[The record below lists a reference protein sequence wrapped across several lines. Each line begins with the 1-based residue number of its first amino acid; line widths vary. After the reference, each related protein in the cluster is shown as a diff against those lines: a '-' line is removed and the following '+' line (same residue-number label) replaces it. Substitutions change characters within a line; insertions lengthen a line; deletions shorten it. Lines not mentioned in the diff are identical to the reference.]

1 MILIREETFDTQCIT
16 EETGGVKSHYIIG
29 PYMVAEKQNR
39 NGRSYPIAI
48 VEREVKLYQPL
59 IEQKRSISELGHPDT
74 PNINLDRVSHLITS
88 LKLNKQGIA
97 EGKAKILGTP
107 MGLIAKNLLDEGV
120 KLGVSTRG
128 VGSLKMVE
136 GVNVVQEDYKMTA
149 IDIVSDPSGPGCF
162 VQGIMENADWVYQAA
177 KGNYQMIESVQD
189 QIKQA
194 KKAQLENTML
204 EAFNRFLK
212 SI

>member
-1 MILIREETFDTQCIT
+1 MILIREETFDTQCLV
-16 EETGGVKSHYIIG
+16 EDHDGVKSHFIVG
-29 PYMVAEKQNR
+29 PYMVSEKKNR
-39 NGRSYPIAI
+39 NGRSYPFHV

-59 IEQKRSISELGHPDT
+59 IAERRSISELGHPNT

-88 LKLNKQGIA
+88 LKLNGQIA

-128 VGSLKMVE
+128 VGSLKIVE
-136 GVNVVQEDYKMTA
+136 GINIVQDDYKMTA

-162 VQGIMENADWVYQAA
+162 VQGIMENADWVYEAA
-177 KGNYQMIESVQD
+177 KGNYRLIETVQD
-189 QIKQA
+189 QM
-194 KKAQLENTML
+194 KKVKKSQLEESML
-204 EAFNRFLK
+204 AAFNHFLQNL
-212 SI
+212 